1 MFNNDRRIPKMALK
15 KPDGMRK
22 EVAVVVPMTVSDK
35 ARLLEMAQ
43 ARGVTTAQFV
53 RGIVF
58 NREHELI
65 AA

>member
-1 MFNNDRRIPKMALK
+1 MALK

-22 EVAVVVPMTVSDK
+22 DTAVVVPMTLTDK
-35 ARLLEMAQ
+35 ARLLEMAE
-43 ARGVTTAQFV
+43 AKGITTAQLI

-58 NREHELI
+58 NREQELI

>member
-1 MFNNDRRIPKMALK
+1 MALK

-22 EVAVVVPMTVSDK
+22 EVAVVVPMTVADK

-43 ARGVTTAQFV
+43 EKGVTTAQLV